1 MGIINESAFIK
12 TMYRHNENL
21 LDHLVS
27 TLTQKQ
33 GRCLSILD
41 LSEGAGDVVASLLRR
56 NIDADYT
63 LVESSKEQLNLAQA
77 RLGEGIDY
85 RQSSSE
91 DFLSSCAPETYDVI
105 IGTGAFKDMQFR
117 DFIKE
122 SRRVIKPGG
131 KIAIMIG
138 LKDSMP
144 ELKKLYYKLLVKHR
158 EKITKFIIGT
168 PYPSSRKEVE
178 RVCNKNDFKKIIC
191 QEARQV
197 FGFASGKR
205 FVRWLLSTGILT
217 DYEEMLNLRNKQV
230 RESFI
235 QLIEEEQIEWITH
248 KFVYGIWE
256 KN

>member
-1 MGIINESAFIK
+1 MDIINEGAFIK

-33 GRCLSILD
+33 RECLNILD
-41 LSEGAGDVVASLLRR
+41 LSEGAGEIVASLLRR
-56 NIDADYT
+56 NIDAEYT

-85 RQSSSE
+85 RQSSIE
-91 DFLSSCAPETYDVI
+91 AFLTSCSSETYDVI
-105 IGTGAFKDMQFR
+105 IGTGTFKNMILKS
-117 DFIKE
+117 FIKE
-122 SRRVIKPGG
+122 SGRIIKPGG

-144 ELKKLYYKLLVKHR
+144 ELKKLYYKLLIKHR
-158 EKITKFIIGT
+158 EKITKFTIGT
-168 PYPSSRKEVE
+168 PYPCSKKEVD
-178 RVCNKNDFKKIIC
+178 RICNKNGFEKIIC
-191 QEARQV
+191 QEARQI

-205 FVRWLLSTGILT
+205 LVRWLLATGILN

-230 RESFI
+230 KQSFI
-235 QLIEEEQIEWITH
+235 KFIEEEQVKWITH

-256 KN
+256 KS